1 MKAYK
6 RLLDYVT
13 IWTTS
18 EEDSETVPS
27 AKREFDLAHK
37 LVQELHEI
45 GVTNAEVDDKCYIY
59 GSIPATKGCED
70 KPAIGFIAH
79 MDTAPEFSGK
89 DVKPQIIENYDGKDV
104 VLGDSGRTISV
115 KDFPHLT
122 KLAGRTLITADGT
135 TLLGAD
141 DKAGIAEIM
150 TALDEII
157 KEGKPHGKLCV
168 AFTPDE
174 EIGSGADHFDVE
186 RFGAQYGYTLDG
198 WQEGEIQYENFNAST
213 AIFTVHG
220 VNVHPGSAKD
230 IMVNAQFIA
239 MEINSMIP
247 ENETPGTT
255 VGYEGFYHL
264 YCSEGAVESAKLTYM
279 VRDHDREKFEKRQ
292 EFLRDIAKKMNA
304 KYGEGTVELVINEA
318 YRNMKEMVEPCF
330 HLIDNAVEAIK
341 NVGVEPDV
349 SPIRGGTDGARL
361 SFMGLPCPN
370 LGTGGY
376 AYHGPMEHITVEA
389 MDKVVEITK
398 EIIRIYA
405 ER

>member
-6 RLLDYVT
+6 RLLDYVSV
-13 IWTTS
+13 WTTS
-18 EEDSETVPS
+18 EEGSDTVPS

-59 GSIPATKGCED
+59 GSIPATEGCED
-70 KPAIGFIAH
+70 KPVIGFIAH

-104 VLGDSGRTISV
+104 VLGDSGRVISV

-157 KEGKPHGKLCV
+157 KEGLPHGKICV

-174 EIGSGADHFDVE
+174 EIGSGPDNFDVE

-239 MEINSMIP
+239 MEINGMIP
-247 ENETPGTT
+247 ENETPATT
-255 VGYEGFYHL
+255 EGYEGFYHL
-264 YCSEGAVESAKLTYM
+264 YNSEGAVEYARLTYM
-279 VRDHDREKFEKRQ
+279 VRDHDREKFEKREAFLQ
-292 EFLRDIAKKMNA
+292 EIAEKMNE
-304 KYGEGTVELVINEA
+304 KYGEGTVELVINEG

-330 HLIDNAVEAIK
+330 HLIENAKKAIE

-405 ER
+405 ES

>member
-6 RLLDYVT
+6 RLLDYVSV
-13 IWTTS
+13 WTTS
-18 EEDSETVPS
+18 EEGSDTVPS

-45 GVTNAEVDDKCYIY
+45 GVANDEVDDKCYIY
-59 GSIPATKGCED
+59 GSIPATEGCED
-70 KPAIGFIAH
+70 KPVIGFIAH

-104 VLGDSGRTISV
+104 VLGDSGRVISV

-157 KEGKPHGKLCV
+157 KEGLPHGKICV

-174 EIGSGADHFDVE
+174 EIGSGPDNFDVE

-239 MEINSMIP
+239 MEINGMIP
-247 ENETPGTT
+247 ENETPATT
-255 VGYEGFYHL
+255 EGYEGFYHL
-264 YCSEGAVESAKLTYM
+264 YNSEGAVEYARLTYM
-279 VRDHDREKFEKRQ
+279 VRDHDREKFEKREAFLQ
-292 EFLRDIAKKMNA
+292 EIAEKMNE
-304 KYGEGTVELVINEA
+304 KYGEGTVELVINEG

-330 HLIDNAVEAIK
+330 HLIENAKKAIE

-405 ER
+405 ES

>member
-13 IWTTS
+13 VWTTS
-18 EEDSETVPS
+18 EEGSETVPS

-37 LVQELHEI
+37 LVEELHEI
-45 GVTNAEVDDKCYIY
+45 GVANAELDDKCYIY
-59 GSIPATKGCED
+59 GSIPATEGCED
-70 KPAIGFIAH
+70 KPVIGFIAH

-104 VLGDSGRTISV
+104 VLGDSGRVISV

-157 KEGKPHGKLCV
+157 KEEKPHGKICV

-174 EIGSGADHFDVE
+174 EIGSGPDNFDVE

-239 MEINSMIP
+239 MEINGMIP
-247 ENETPGTT
+247 ENETPATT
-255 VGYEGFYHL
+255 EGYEGFYHL
-264 YCSEGAVESAKLTYM
+264 YNSEGAVEYARLTYM
-279 VRDHDREKFEKRQ
+279 VRDHDREKFEQR
-292 EFLRDIAKKMNA
+292 EAFLGEIAEKMNE
-304 KYGEGTVELVINEA
+304 KYGEGTVELVINEG

-341 NVGVEPDV
+341 NVGVEPSV

>member
-6 RLLDYVT
+6 RLLDYVSV
-13 IWTTS
+13 WTTS
-18 EEDSETVPS
+18 EEGSDTVPS

-45 GVTNAEVDDKCYIY
+45 GVANAEVDDKCYIY
-59 GSIPATKGCED
+59 GSIPATEGCED
-70 KPAIGFIAH
+70 KPVIGFIAH

-104 VLGDSGRTISV
+104 VLGDSGRVISV

-157 KEGKPHGKLCV
+157 KEGLPHGKICV

-174 EIGSGADHFDVE
+174 EIGSGPDNFDVE

-220 VNVHPGSAKD
+220 VNVHPGSTKD

-239 MEINSMIP
+239 MEINGMIP
-247 ENETPGTT
+247 ENETPATT
-255 VGYEGFYHL
+255 EGYEGFYHL
-264 YCSEGAVESAKLTYM
+264 YNSEGAVEYARLTYM
-279 VRDHDREKFEKRQ
+279 VRDHDREKFEKREAFLQ
-292 EFLRDIAKKMNA
+292 EIAEKMNE
-304 KYGEGTVELVINEA
+304 KYGEGTVELVINEG

-330 HLIDNAVEAIK
+330 HLIENAKKAIE

-405 ER
+405 ES

>member
-13 IWTTS
+13 VWTTS
-18 EEDSETVPS
+18 EEGSDTVPS

-37 LVQELHEI
+37 LVEELHEI

-59 GSIPATKGCED
+59 GSIPATEGYED
-70 KPAIGFIAH
+70 KPVIGFIAH

-104 VLGDSGRTISV
+104 VLGDSGRVITV

-157 KEGKPHGKLCV
+157 KEGIPHGKICV
-168 AFTPDE
+168 SFTPDE
-174 EIGSGADHFDVE
+174 EIGSGPDNFDVE

-198 WQEGEIQYENFNAST
+198 WQEGEIQYENFNAAS
-213 AIFTVHG
+213 AVFTVHG

-230 IMVNAQFIA
+230 IMVNAQLIA
-239 MEINSMIP
+239 MEINGMIP
-247 ENETPGTT
+247 ENETPATT
-255 VGYEGFYHL
+255 EGYEGFYHL
-264 YCSEGAVESAKLTYM
+264 YNSEGAVEYARLTYM
-279 VRDHDREKFEKRQ
+279 VRDHDREKFEQR
-292 EFLRDIAKKMNA
+292 EAFLRAIAEKMNE
-304 KYGEGTVELVINEA
+304 KYGEGTVELAINEG

-341 NVGVEPDV
+341 KVGVEPDV

-376 AYHGPMEHITVEA
+376 AYHGPMEHITVEG

>member
-6 RLLDYVT
+6 RLLDYVSV
-13 IWTTS
+13 WTTS
-18 EEDSETVPS
+18 EEGSDTVPS
-27 AKREFDLAHK
+27 AKRDFDLAHK

-45 GVTNAEVDDKCYIY
+45 GVANAEVDDKCYIY
-59 GSIPATKGCED
+59 GSIPATEGCED
-70 KPAIGFIAH
+70 KPVIGFIAH

-104 VLGDSGRTISV
+104 VLGDSGRVISV

-157 KEGKPHGKLCV
+157 KEGLPHGKICV

-174 EIGSGADHFDVE
+174 EIGSGPDNFDVE

-239 MEINSMIP
+239 MEINGMIP
-247 ENETPGTT
+247 ENETPATT
-255 VGYEGFYHL
+255 EGYEGFYHL
-264 YCSEGAVESAKLTYM
+264 YNSEGAVEYARLTYM
-279 VRDHDREKFEKRQ
+279 VRDHDREKFEKREAFLQ
-292 EFLRDIAKKMNA
+292 EIAEKMNE
-304 KYGEGTVELVINEA
+304 KYGEGTVELVINEG

-330 HLIDNAVEAIK
+330 HLIENAKKAIE

-405 ER
+405 ES

>member
-6 RLLDYVT
+6 RLLDYVSV
-13 IWTTS
+13 WTTS
-18 EEDSETVPS
+18 EEGSDTVPS

-45 GVTNAEVDDKCYIY
+45 GVANAEVDDKCYIY
-59 GSIPATKGCED
+59 GSIPATEGCED
-70 KPAIGFIAH
+70 KPVIGFIAH

-104 VLGDSGRTISV
+104 VLGDSGRVISV

-157 KEGKPHGKLCV
+157 KEGLPHGKICV

-174 EIGSGADHFDVE
+174 EIGSGPDNFDVE

-239 MEINSMIP
+239 MEINGMIP
-247 ENETPGTT
+247 ENETPATT
-255 VGYEGFYHL
+255 EGYEGFYHL
-264 YCSEGAVESAKLTYM
+264 YNSEGAVEYARLTYM
-279 VRDHDREKFEKRQ
+279 VRDHDRGKFEKREAFLQ
-292 EFLRDIAKKMNA
+292 EIAEKMNE
-304 KYGEGTVELVINEA
+304 KYGEGTVELVINEG

-330 HLIDNAVEAIK
+330 HLIENAKKAIE

-405 ER
+405 ES

>member
-6 RLLDYVT
+6 RLLDYVSV
-13 IWTTS
+13 WTTS
-18 EEDSETVPS
+18 EEGSDTVPS

-45 GVTNAEVDDKCYIY
+45 GVANAEVDDKCYIY
-59 GSIPATKGCED
+59 GSIPATEGCED
-70 KPAIGFIAH
+70 KPVIGFIAH

-104 VLGDSGRTISV
+104 VLGDSGRVISV

-157 KEGKPHGKLCV
+157 KEGLPHGKICV

-174 EIGSGADHFDVE
+174 EIGSGPDNFDVE

-198 WQEGEIQYENFNAST
+198 WQDGEIQYENFNAST

-239 MEINSMIP
+239 MEINGMIP
-247 ENETPGTT
+247 ENETPATT
-255 VGYEGFYHL
+255 EGYEGFYHL
-264 YCSEGAVESAKLTYM
+264 YNSEGAVEYARLTYM
-279 VRDHDREKFEKRQ
+279 VRDHDREKFEKREAFLQ
-292 EFLRDIAKKMNA
+292 EIAEKMNE
-304 KYGEGTVELVINEA
+304 KYGEGTVELVINEG

-330 HLIDNAVEAIK
+330 HLIENAKKAIE

-405 ER
+405 ES

>member
-6 RLLDYVT
+6 RLLDYVSV
-13 IWTTS
+13 WTTS
-18 EEDSETVPS
+18 EEGSDTVPS

-45 GVTNAEVDDKCYIY
+45 GVDNAEVDDKCYIY
-59 GSIPATKGCED
+59 GSIPATEGCED
-70 KPAIGFIAH
+70 KPVIGFIAH

-104 VLGDSGRTISV
+104 VLGDSGRVISV

-157 KEGKPHGKLCV
+157 KEGLPHGKICV

-174 EIGSGADHFDVE
+174 EIGSGPDNFDVE

-239 MEINSMIP
+239 MEINGMIP
-247 ENETPGTT
+247 ENETPATT
-255 VGYEGFYHL
+255 EGYEGFYHL
-264 YCSEGAVESAKLTYM
+264 YNSEGAVEYARLTYM
-279 VRDHDREKFEKRQ
+279 VRDHDREKFEKREAFLQ
-292 EFLRDIAKKMNA
+292 EIAEKMNE
-304 KYGEGTVELVINEA
+304 KYGEGTVELVINEG

-330 HLIDNAVEAIK
+330 HLIENAKKAIK

-405 ER
+405 ES

>member
-6 RLLDYVT
+6 RLLDYVSV
-13 IWTTS
+13 WTTS
-18 EEDSETVPS
+18 EEGSDTVPS

-45 GVTNAEVDDKCYIY
+45 GVANAEVDDKCYIY
-59 GSIPATKGCED
+59 GSIPATEGCED
-70 KPAIGFIAH
+70 KPVIGFIAH

-104 VLGDSGRTISV
+104 VLGDSGRVISV

-157 KEGKPHGKLCV
+157 KEGLPHGKICV

-174 EIGSGADHFDVE
+174 EIGSGPDNFDVE

-239 MEINSMIP
+239 MEINGMIP
-247 ENETPGTT
+247 ENETPATT
-255 VGYEGFYHL
+255 EGYEGFYHL
-264 YCSEGAVESAKLTYM
+264 YNSEGAVEYARLTYM
-279 VRDHDREKFEKRQ
+279 VRDHDREKFEKREAFLQ
-292 EFLRDIAKKMNA
+292 EIAEKMNE
-304 KYGEGTVELVINEA
+304 KYGEGTVELVINEG

-330 HLIDNAVEAIK
+330 HLIENAKKAIE

-405 ER
+405 ES

>member
-6 RLLDYVT
+6 RLLDYVSV
-13 IWTTS
+13 WTTS
-18 EEDSETVPS
+18 EEGSDTVPS

-45 GVTNAEVDDKCYIY
+45 GVANAEVDDKCYIY
-59 GSIPATKGCED
+59 GSIPATEGCED
-70 KPAIGFIAH
+70 KPVIGFIAH

-104 VLGDSGRTISV
+104 VLGDSGRVISV

-157 KEGKPHGKLCV
+157 KEGLPHGKICV

-174 EIGSGADHFDVE
+174 EIGSGPDNFDVE

-239 MEINSMIP
+239 MEINGMIP
-247 ENETPGTT
+247 ENETPATT
-255 VGYEGFYHL
+255 EGYEGFYHL
-264 YCSEGAVESAKLTYM
+264 YNSEGAVEYARLTYM
-279 VRDHDREKFEKRQ
+279 VRDHDREKFEKREAFLQ
-292 EFLRDIAKKMNA
+292 EIAEKMNE
-304 KYGEGTVELVINEA
+304 KYGEGTVELVINEG

-330 HLIDNAVEAIK
+330 YLIENAKKAIE

-405 ER
+405 ES